1 MHTINMYLG
10 IFLMP
15 NKVCY
20 NNSFEKS
27 IPVTLHVFSLLKHSC
42 YFPGSPGSAIRDG
55 NKTPPAV
62 GREA

>member
-1 MHTINMYLG
+1 
-10 IFLMP
+10 MP

-42 YFPGSPGSAIRDG
+42 YFPGSPGSALRDG